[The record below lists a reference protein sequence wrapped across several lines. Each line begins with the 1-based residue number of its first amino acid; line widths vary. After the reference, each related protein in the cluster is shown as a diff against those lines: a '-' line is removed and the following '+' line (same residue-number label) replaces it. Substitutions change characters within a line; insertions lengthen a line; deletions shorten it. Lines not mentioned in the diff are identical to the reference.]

1 MTQELKR
8 LVRLAGCGAL
18 LCGGVVLA
26 QDAAPVKPAA
36 PVAPAAGVPG
46 KHEVSQE
53 VKDLRGKIEAQEKA
67 VLEKNAELK
76 AAVEA
81 LDAQIKAKHD
91 EGTPEARKQARDLSK
106 QRQEKLAAADPVLKD
121 LYAKLE
127 LLRPPRGQGDAKKAP
142 KPAKE

>member
-67 VLEKNAELK
+67 VLEK
-76 AAVEA
+76 
-81 LDAQIKAKHD
+81 KAK
-91 EGTPEARKQARDLSK
+91 
-106 QRQEKLAAADPVLKD
+106 EKEEELNELAMIIGGCAFVVFLVAIGI
-121 LYAKLE
+121 YE
-127 LLRPPRGQGDAKKAP
+127 LMEFCATGRRCGR
-142 KPAKE
+142 